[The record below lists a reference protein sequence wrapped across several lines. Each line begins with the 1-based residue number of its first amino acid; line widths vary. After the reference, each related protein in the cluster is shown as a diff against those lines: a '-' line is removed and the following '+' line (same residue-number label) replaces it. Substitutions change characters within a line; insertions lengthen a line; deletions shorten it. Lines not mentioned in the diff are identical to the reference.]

1 MWHNRAGE
9 VKWQCR
15 YPIYLSRAGAGES
28 TFPLQQWRR
37 EEWPHKKGFVS
48 LAAGELSGGYFQE
61 QLEDDYSIPRVC
73 AKPEHKETFIF
84 PRGCHSLFRVCV
96 MGFSQGCVTLSAT
109 HRKWISHL
117 KLLAISQLNHR
128 HIPFTEKLWK
138 PQLRLSHEPDNGR
151 IEELAFSKEG
161 KSLNLCKSG
170 PGECNFKGK
179 AQSRHERGFTGK
191 RCSFL
196 GAPAAAACPLKL
208 CSHTPSHS
216 SKAEKYITGV
226 LPVGSEAQRAT
237 GANAAIV
244 KH

>member
-48 LAAGELSGGYFQE
+48 LVAGELSGGYFQE

-73 AKPEHKETFIF
+73 AKPEDKETFIF

-138 PQLRLSHEPDNGR
+138 PQTSQIMEGLRSWLLARRGR
-151 IEELAFSKEG
+151 VWISASQDLENATSKVKHKAGTREVLEAKGAHSWELLQLQPVPWS
-161 KSLNLCKSG
+161 S
-170 PGECNFKGK
+170 
-179 AQSRHERGFTGK
+179 
-191 RCSFL
+191 
-196 GAPAAAACPLKL
+196 AP
-208 CSHTPSHS
+208 T
-216 SKAEKYITGV
+216 
-226 LPVGSEAQRAT
+226 LPVIPPKQRNT
-237 GANAAIV
+237 SQGYFL
-244 KH
+244 